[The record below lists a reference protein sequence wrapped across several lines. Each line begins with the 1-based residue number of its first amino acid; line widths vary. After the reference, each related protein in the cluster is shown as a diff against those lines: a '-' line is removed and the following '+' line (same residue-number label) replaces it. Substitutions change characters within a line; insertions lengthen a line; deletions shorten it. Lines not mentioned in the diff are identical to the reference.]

1 MIPWYDRCRLQVTD
15 MRNRQRHCHRAHPD
29 GSPCSCEMGNL
40 YRFCEPIVL
49 LTLARLG
56 EAHGYQIVSEAEQ
69 FAVTHAG
76 VDSAAV
82 YRALRR
88 LEANAHVTSSWDTT
102 GPGPARRLYTLTPS
116 GYEHLAEWVDVMGEI
131 VSSLGSLVKASRR
144 ALSGSK
150 ASALA

>member
-1 MIPWYDRCRLQVTD
+1 
-15 MRNRQRHCHRAHPD
+15 
-29 GSPCSCEMGNL
+29 MGNL

-49 LTLARLG
+49 LSLAREG
-56 EAHGYQIVSEAEQ
+56 TAHGYQIVSEAEQ
-69 FAVTHAG
+69 FTVTHAG
-76 VDSAAV
+76 VDSGAV

-88 LEANAHVTSSWDTT
+88 LEANGHVTSSWDTT

-116 GYEHLAEWVDVMGEI
+116 GHEHLAEWVDVMAEI

-150 ASALA
+150 TAALA

>member
-1 MIPWYDRCRLQVTD
+1 
-15 MRNRQRHCHRAHPD
+15 
-29 GSPCSCEMGNL
+29 MGNL
-40 YRFCEPIVL
+40 YRFCDPILL

-56 EAHGYQIVSEAEQ
+56 KAHGYQIVSEAEQ

-88 LEANAHVTSSWDTT
+88 LEANGQVASSWDTT
-102 GPGPARRLYTLTPS
+102 GSGPARRLCTLTPS
-116 GYEHLAEWVDVMGEI
+116 GYEHLAEWADVMGEI

-144 ALSGSK
+144 ALSSSK
-150 ASALA
+150 AAALT